1 MMNIGIRNR
10 KITKLVKKGTTVAF
24 AGMLTLMGIFGGTAK
39 IVQAADKSES
49 YKEGGI
55 TYKIKLTDGRS
66 SEKTTASLYVENG
79 PNADLTV
86 KAYIY
91 YRFDKKAFYWTSGK
105 GTKNAT
111 SYGRTASAQRTP
123 VTVDRCYGTYRA
135 IHSGDILSKSLA
147 IGSTVSGYTYK
158 YDI

>member
-1 MMNIGIRNR
+1 MNIGIRNR

-39 IVQAADKSES
+39 IVQAADKTEPGTAAGIS
-49 YKEGGI
+49 YLA
-55 TYKIKLTDGRS
+55 KLTDGRS
-66 SEKTTASLYVENG
+66 KEKTTATLTVTNG

-86 KAYIY
+86 KSYIY
-91 YRFDKKAFYWTSGK
+91 YRSEKGAFYWTSGE

-111 SYGRTASAQRTP
+111 SYGRTSETQRTP
-123 VTVDRCYGTYRA
+123 VTVDRCFGTYRA
-135 IHSGDILSKSLA
+135 VRNGGSWVTSLA
-147 IGSTVSGYTYK
+147 IGNLKEGYKYK